1 VKHGERS
8 HVSAGSCAS
17 IHWAFVLDFLSG
29 AVLSAAFLSSLA
41 AGAREGADMVS
52 NPDERDD
59 WCYIY
64 PYLLFLITHSVDY
77 IQLVLNSPIVAFKL
91 VVEAIL
97 FSNYIR

>member
-59 WCYIY
+59 WCYTPISY
-64 PYLLFLITHSVDY
+64 
-77 IQLVLNSPIVAFKL
+77 SPFC
-91 VVEAIL
+91 
-97 FSNYIR
+97 